1 MKNKLKY
8 IGISVFIGLLGIL
21 FISAQT
27 LPVAKNKEIK
37 GIKWTNDEGLNP
49 YIHYDYITFGSIKEL
64 NAASNSIIKGE
75 VISVHSPE
83 AMTIGIINKGTA
95 SEKPMKA
102 VFTVSDVRVIE
113 SLKGTLKPGDVIQ
126 VRQLGGSYK
135 GIDYPTDYPEI
146 YTPNMQGIFFL
157 LTHDKGPA
165 DHVNPCQGFV
175 KLVNGKYEKQQ
186 YKANGNY
193 VIGIAKDTHNILF
206 ENGMDENNLKDLI
219 KN

>member
-21 FISAQT
+21 FINAQT

-49 YIHYDYITFGSIKEL
+49 YTHYDYITFGSIKEL

-83 AMTIGIINKGTA
+83 AMTIGTINKGTA

-206 ENGMDENNLKDLI
+206 GNGMEENNLKDLI
-219 KN
+219 KK